1 MTNENQNPVEAGK
14 KPRAQMR
21 LPQGS
26 YIQAMQWM
34 DFLGYEQYCWW
45 LKLHTHV
52 NRRKDQVCENHIPYT
67 LESLY
72 KDYFKVSKATFYR
85 KIKILWEVGL
95 IDFREYEESERKSQK
110 PKNIIVY
117 EYPFNDARYEYLE
130 LEKRRDWDKD
140 YKSESKT
147 AGKKGVEVQK
157 QAKKEEENHGLN
169 SETVEKTVDNKPNPV
184 DNPVD
189 NSNVDNVDNVDNHG
203 LNSETVHGLNSETV
217 TVSNMR
223 PNHYS
228 NKLLINT
235 NNPNHNTNN
244 LFLSQTEKD
253 LIQEQLKKFDF
264 TAGERETVIELIN
277 YRQIPVSKENIIEQ
291 AKYMLNRPDIRNRP
305 LYFVNGLEMNISR
318 EYEINKS
325 EPEQP
330 TNDPLPFYNWLEEEK

>member
-1 MTNENQNPVEAGK
+1 MSNENQNPVQAGA
-14 KPRAQMR
+14 KPREQLR

-52 NRRKDQVCENHIPYT
+52 NRKPDRMCENHIPYT

-85 KIKILWEVGL
+85 KIKVLWEVGL
-95 IDFREYEESERKSQK
+95 IDFREYEKSERKSQK

-117 EYPFNDARYEYLE
+117 EYPFNDARYEYLP
-130 LEKRRDWDKD
+130 LEKRRDWDRD
-140 YKSESKT
+140 YKSESVK
-147 AGKKGVEVQK
+147 AGKKGAEIQK
-157 QAKKEEENHGLN
+157 QAKKEEEKHGLN
-169 SETVEKTVDNKPNPV
+169 SETVEKSV

-189 NSNVDNVDNVDNHG
+189 NSPVSNVDTVDKYG
-203 LNSETVHGLNSETV
+203 LNSETVDGLNSETV
-217 TVSNMR
+217 TVSNLR

-253 LIQEQLKKFDF
+253 LIQKQLKKFNF

-277 YRQIPVSKENIIEQ
+277 YRQIPISKKNIIEQ

-318 EYEINKS
+318 EYDTAEP

-330 TNDPLPFYNWLEEEK
+330 TNDHLPFYNWLEEEE